1 MSDGDANNA
10 TTADLDNLASRIE
23 GRFDGLA
30 TTIAVAVEP
39 ALKPVRE
46 SIGNLETKV
55 DALNKKVGSLDARM
69 AKRSMEIP
77 SPRENDERP
86 SGTDRRGSQLDDTA
100 QRRRCD

>member
-1 MSDGDANNA
+1 MSDSDANNA

-39 ALKPVRE
+39 ALKPVCE

-55 DALNKKVGSLDARM
+55 DALNKKVGSLDARGE
-69 AKRSMEIP
+69 KEHGDP

-86 SGTDRRGSQLDDTA
+86 SGTDRRGSQPDDAA